1 MIRREAE
8 HAREGRPAHIMAKM
22 NSLCDKEIITALYEA
37 SCAGVRVEMIIRG
50 ICCLK
55 AGVPGLSENISVRS
69 IVGNFLE
76 HSRIFYF
83 FNDGSPEVYM
93 GSADWMPR
101 NLDRRVEIMFPVEDD
116 VLREK
121 VIHILEVELEDNVK
135 AHILQ
140 PDGSYEKEDKR
151 GKVLVNSQEQFCRE
165 AVLMAQESA
174 DGEDP
179 ARSRVFKPVMS
190 SN

>member
-1 MIRREAE
+1 MSGLFIFLVIFLAVVCMVLAISKFNQHPFIVLTVIAIAVGLVCGIPTEEVINTVKSGFGNILASIGIVIL
-8 HAREGRPAHIMAKM
+8 AGT
-22 NSLCDKEIITALYEA
+22 IIGT
-37 SCAGVRVEMIIRG
+37 
-50 ICCLK
+50 
-55 AGVPGLSENISVRS
+55 
-69 IVGNFLE
+69 
-76 HSRIFYF
+76 
-83 FNDGSPEVYM
+83 
-93 GSADWMPR
+93 
-101 NLDRRVEIMFPVEDD
+101 
-116 VLREK
+116 EK

-165 AVLMAQESA
+165 AILMAKESA
-174 DGEDP
+174 DQEDP

>member
-1 MIRREAE
+1 
-8 HAREGRPAHIMAKM
+8 
-22 NSLCDKEIITALYEA
+22 
-37 SCAGVRVEMIIRG
+37 
-50 ICCLK
+50 
-55 AGVPGLSENISVRS
+55 
-69 IVGNFLE
+69 
-76 HSRIFYF
+76 
-83 FNDGSPEVYM
+83 M

>member
-1 MIRREAE
+1 
-8 HAREGRPAHIMAKM
+8 
-22 NSLCDKEIITALYEA
+22 
-37 SCAGVRVEMIIRG
+37 
-50 ICCLK
+50 
-55 AGVPGLSENISVRS
+55 
-69 IVGNFLE
+69 
-76 HSRIFYF
+76 
-83 FNDGSPEVYM
+83 M

-101 NLDRRVEIMFPVEDD
+101 NLDRRVEILFPVEDEI
-116 VLREK
+116 LREK

-165 AVLMAQESA
+165 GGLRAKESA
-174 DGEDP
+174 DEEDP